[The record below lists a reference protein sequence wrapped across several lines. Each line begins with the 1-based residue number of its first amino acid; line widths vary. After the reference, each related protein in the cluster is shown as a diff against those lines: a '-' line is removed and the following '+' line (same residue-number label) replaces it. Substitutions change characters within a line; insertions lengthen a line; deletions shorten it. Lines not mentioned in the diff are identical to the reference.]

1 MNRFLAGALIGVAIG
16 LLMAPEKGEDL
27 RTDITDTAIRWKKR
41 VSKLIGKANANVDDL
56 KTFLDRNIDGLT
68 DDVKRKILSLID
80 EAKEMAYN

>member
-16 LLMAPEKGEDL
+16 LLLAPEKGEDL

-68 DDVKRKILSLID
+68 DDVRRKILSLID